1 MAKKTKKLRLSILNR
16 IALLF
21 TISLILSSLLT
32 VGIQYIYSLREAQ
45 KQGIVTAGMVGST
58 VKTALD
64 FEGSIDVLRE
74 DEQYRVRVHDTF
86 RHLCKGFGLR
96 FISLYTIDE
105 ELNRHYII
113 IAATN
118 QDDDARMNEDYGY
131 ESGNIYSV
139 PLHNA
144 EKNVLNGNSKQ
155 EYELIR
161 NQYGEIYMHIS
172 PVTDQDDDIVAL
184 IGVGVAT
191 DSIMK
196 LAYEYMTHTF
206 AQEMIIIGLTF
217 LIALMLIK
225 KMVIQPIKS
234 LSWKMKHF
242 AKDRDAE
249 IDSSERKTV
258 FEDEVTDI
266 EASFDEMAVDISE
279 YVNDIEKLTREKV
292 QVGTQLDIARKIQCG
307 IVPFEH
313 GLSGNGY
320 EVFGYGHPAREVGGD
335 FYDIFNLDKDNVCIV
350 VGDSSGKGISAA
362 LFMVMVKTTIREN
375 LRMGSSLS
383 ETLNFVNR
391 EICMSNPENMF
402 ATVLAAKLNTKT
414 GILTIANAGHNPPI
428 LLGRVPSY
436 IVVDTG
442 MALGIFDDA
451 DIKEEEITLKD
462 GEGVLIYTD
471 GVTETLNTEKV
482 QYGEKKLVEIIEKN
496 YQQEGFSGAHIL
508 VHSIVDSVKRFS
520 EGLEQFDDITC
531 TAAIYKNNSMNSNYL
546 TPEMESFKT
555 VKQSI
560 LTSLGENEI
569 SRKILLACEEI
580 FSNIVNYSE
589 ARNVN
594 FSCER
599 IGNVYSVTFFDDGI
613 PYDPVKISVN
623 KKEFEELDKGGIGL
637 MIARKNSKEM
647 IYNRI
652 EDRNILTLK
661 FDVTPLTEDYE

>member
-1 MAKKTKKLRLSILNR
+1 MAKKRKKLRISILKR

-32 VGIQYIYSLREAQ
+32 VGIQYIYSLNEVQ
-45 KQGIVTAGMVGST
+45 KQGTATAGIVGST

-64 FEGSIDVLRE
+64 YEGSIDALQE
-74 DEQYRVRVHDTF
+74 DEQYRVRIHDTL
-86 RHLCKGFGLR
+86 RHLCLGFGLR
-96 FISLYTIDE
+96 FISLYTIDK

-113 IAATN
+113 IAANN

-144 EKNVLNGNSKQ
+144 EKNVLNGTSKQ
-155 EYELIR
+155 DFELIS
-161 NQYGEIYMHIS
+161 NQYGDIYLHIS
-172 PVTDQDDDIVAL
+172 PITDQDDDIVAL
-184 IGVGVAT
+184 IGVGVDI

-196 LAYEYMTHTF
+196 LAYEYLIHTF
-206 AQEMIIIGLTF
+206 AQEMFVIGLTF
-217 LIALMLIK
+217 LIALMLIR
-225 KMVIQPIKS
+225 KMVIRPIKT

-242 AKDRDAE
+242 VKDRDAE
-249 IDSSERKTV
+249 IYSPGRKTF

-279 YVNDIEKLTREKV
+279 YVNDIEKLTMEKV

-320 EVFGYGHPAREVGGD
+320 EVFGYEHPAREVGGD

-383 ETLNFVNR
+383 ETLNFVNG
-391 EICMSNPENMF
+391 EICMANPENMF

-414 GILTIANAGHNPPI
+414 GILTLANAGHTPPI

-436 IVVDTG
+436 IDVDTG

-482 QYGEKKLVEIIEKN
+482 QYGERKLVEIIKKN
-496 YQQEGFSGAHIL
+496 YQQDGFSGAHIL

-531 TAAIYKNNSMNSNYL
+531 TAAIYKNNEMNSNYL

-555 VKQSI
+555 VKQTI

-589 ARNVN
+589 AGNVS

-599 IGNVYSVTFFDDGI
+599 IGNIYSVTFFDDGI
-613 PYDPVKISVN
+613 PFDPVKTSVN

-637 MIARKNSKEM
+637 MMARKNSKEM